1 MTRIYSLW
9 CGRLFENNWR
19 LVSLVCFY
27 GVLRLGCCRSAFF
40 FGREVCAAFF
50 YHLYC
55 WCVWVL
61 TTTILIINLS
71 QIVNNSV
78 LSFSC
83 SRKQLQSLHLI
94 LLSRLSTSPD
104 IELAIDLALSINFI
118 S

>member
-1 MTRIYSLW
+1 MLPFFIIYII
-9 CGRLFENNWR
+9 G
-19 LVSLVCFY
+19 
-27 GVLRLGCCRSAFF
+27 
-40 FGREVCAAFF
+40 
-50 YHLYC
+50 
-55 WCVWVL
+55 VWVL

-83 SRKQLQSLHLI
+83 SRKQLPSLHLI

-104 IELAIDLALSINFI
+104 NELAIDLALSINFI